1 MKKWRYLNEWQYWK
15 SGPRHISIELNIL
28 DVVLFSFFVSK
39 VVVSCTICNFS
50 LRYEKE
56 EY

>member
-15 SGPRHISIELNIL
+15 GGPRHISIELNIL